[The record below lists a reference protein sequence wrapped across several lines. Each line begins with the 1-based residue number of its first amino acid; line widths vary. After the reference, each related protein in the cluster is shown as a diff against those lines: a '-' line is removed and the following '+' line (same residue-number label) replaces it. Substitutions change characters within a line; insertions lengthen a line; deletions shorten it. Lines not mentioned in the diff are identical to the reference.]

1 MKQMPASAFKARCL
15 SVMDDVQA
23 TGEPVIVTKRG
34 KPVVKVVPMKQEKD
48 DIFGFMADKF
58 DIVGDIES
66 PVVPLKDWKVF
77 KTKKVKK

>member
-34 KPVVKVVPMKQEKD
+34 KPVVKVVPVKQEKD